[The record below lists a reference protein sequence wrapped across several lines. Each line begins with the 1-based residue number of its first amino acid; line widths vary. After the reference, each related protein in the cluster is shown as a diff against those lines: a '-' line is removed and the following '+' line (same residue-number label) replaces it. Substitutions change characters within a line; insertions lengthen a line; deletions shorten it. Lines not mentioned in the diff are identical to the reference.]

1 MTLLRIF
8 LLGSFQAFDGE
19 RPLALKF
26 PPKVVPLWAHLLLHA
41 DRPLAR
47 QTLAFSLW
55 PDVPEETA
63 LANLRRHLHHL
74 KSALPPPE
82 DRPPWLLIDAQSVQ
96 WNPQAHLWLDVA
108 EFERLSQGDPAALE
122 QAVVLYRG
130 DLVAD
135 CYDDLI
141 LAERERLRNL
151 YLTDLEALARHHR
164 AQGRFERAIEFTARL
179 MALDPLNE
187 NALRLL
193 MSLRYESGDRA
204 GALKAYAAFCR
215 RLREELEVEPMRETQ
230 ALAEAIRRDR
240 WAWGQE
246 AGEAAASRPE
256 RPPSRRQPPLIL
268 PFIGREAEMAQ
279 LQGWWQQTLQGRG
292 GLVMVAGETG
302 IGKTRL
308 VEEFAKA
315 VETQGGRVLVGRAAI
330 AGTPYQPI
338 LDALRRALPL
348 LAALDLPPL
357 WLAVV
362 ALLLPELPA
371 RRGRQ
376 VSPLPQPPPLD
387 PEGERL
393 RLCEGLW
400 RCLSGLSR
408 PRPVALILE
417 DLHWADAA
425 TLDLLAFL
433 ARRLRGSGF
442 ILCIGTYREEEVSAA
457 HPLAVLRQTLQREGL
472 WHPLALGGLSA
483 QAVAQLLRALTE
495 EASAADTLAA
505 RLYTASEGH
514 PFFLQELLRDLLD
527 RGLLRRE
534 EGHWQVRLAA
544 PLPPPSGPLALAPL
558 TPQFWGE
565 RGAGERGAAV
575 PAGMQQVVLARL
587 ARLSPAARTLAEVA
601 SVLGPAF
608 PYDLLHR
615 ASGWTEH
622 EVLERLDE
630 LLDGQVLREA
640 GHEGAFDYAFSHHLV
655 QATIYEAG
663 AAGQRRRRHR
673 RVAGL
678 LAAENGPPAEIA
690 RHYDLG
696 GEPERAAMF
705 YLQAARA
712 ALAARADEDALAA
725 LERGLALAQADDL
738 RRQLLGEQEEILHR
752 RGERVRQ
759 EQCLAE
765 LAALVERVG
774 TPDDRCEVARRRI
787 RYYRVLGDRGRERE
801 AVQALQA
808 LAATCAAP
816 RWQAE
821 ACLAEA
827 TYLALTGHY
836 AEAEAALQQA
846 LPLYRALLSS
856 SPPPWPPNFGGNG
869 EAGERGALSDVADL
883 SEIGRAGQVAC
894 HCQWAEIAV
903 HRSHFP
909 TARAH
914 LQEAETLARGHSNQS
929 LVVQTQRAA
938 SGAAFARQEYA
949 ESQALAEQMLAL
961 CHAIGDREGEA
972 DAHLRL
978 ATVAGRRFQ
987 VSEAREHYRQ
997 AAELYD
1003 LVGKRQG
1010 QAAVYLNAGIL
1021 AVNLGRYD
1029 EGIAG
1034 FRQAEALFEVLADPR
1049 GLAVSAINCSAA
1061 AIYQGDW
1068 ELARQAAQRAQALAH
1083 RLGMVF
1089 MEAAALGNL
1098 GEVALRR
1105 GELPEAVDYLRRGLA
1120 LRGQLGREPGE
1131 SATDLSL
1138 LALALLQQGEHVEAR
1153 QIAEELIAL
1162 CAATPDTIPYP
1173 QQALWAAAQVY
1184 RHLGDRPRAAELLAR
1199 AHAMLEARAAAIPD
1213 PESRAAFLAMSF
1225 NREIAQAIRAAQGDG
1240 N

>member
-1 MTLLRIF
+1 MTTLLRIF

-26 PPKVVPLWAHLLLHA
+26 PPKVVPLWVHLLLHA

-96 WNPQAHLWLDVA
+96 WNPQAPWWLDVA

-122 QAVVLYRG
+122 QAVALYRG

-315 VETQGGRVLVGRAAI
+315 VETEGGRVLVGRAAI

-376 VSPLPQPPPLD
+376 ASPLPQPPPLD

-483 QAVAQLLRALTE
+483 QAVAQLLRGLTE

-534 EGHWQVRLAA
+534 EGHWQVRLADD
-544 PLPPPSGPLALAPL
+544 L
-558 TPQFWGE
+558 
-565 RGAGERGAAV
+565 AV
-575 PAGMQQVVLARL
+575 PAGIHQVVLARL

-696 GEPERAAMF
+696 GEPERSAMF

-725 LERGLALAQADDL
+725 LGRGLALAQADDL

-774 TPDDRCEVARRRI
+774 TPDDHCEVARRRI
-787 RYYRVLGDRGRERE
+787 RYYRVLGDRAREQE
-801 AVQALQA
+801 AVQALKA
-808 LAATCAAP
+808 MAESCATP

-846 LPLYRALLSS
+846 LPLYQALD
-856 SPPPWPPNFGGNG
+856 
-869 EAGERGALSDVADL
+869 DVADL

-903 HRSHFP
+903 HRSRFP
-909 TARAH
+909 AARAH
-914 LQEAETLARGHSNQS
+914 LREAEALARGHGNQS

-938 SGAAFARQEYA
+938 SGAAFVQQEYA

-1153 QIAEELIAL
+1153 QIAAELVAL

-1184 RHLGDRPRAAELLAR
+1184 RHLGDRPRATELLAR
-1199 AHAMLEARAAAIPD
+1199 AHAVLEARAAAIPD
-1213 PESRAAFLAMSF
+1213 PESRAAFLAMPF
-1225 NREIAQAIRAAQGDG
+1225 NREIAQAIREAQDDGD
-1240 N
+1240 

>member
-1 MTLLRIF
+1 MTTLLRIF

-26 PPKVVPLWAHLLLHA
+26 PPKVVPLWVHLLLHA

-96 WNPQAHLWLDVA
+96 WNPQAPWWLDVA

-122 QAVVLYRG
+122 QAVALYRG

-315 VETQGGRVLVGRAAI
+315 VETEGGRVLVGRAAI

-376 VSPLPQPPPLD
+376 ASPLPQPPPLD

-408 PRPVALILE
+408 PRPVVLILE

-483 QAVAQLLRALTE
+483 QAVAQLLRGLTE

-534 EGHWQVRLAA
+534 EGHWQVRLADD
-544 PLPPPSGPLALAPL
+544 L
-558 TPQFWGE
+558 
-565 RGAGERGAAV
+565 AV
-575 PAGMQQVVLARL
+575 PAGIHQVVLARL

-696 GEPERAAMF
+696 GEPERSAMF

-725 LERGLALAQADDL
+725 LGRGLALAQADDL

-774 TPDDRCEVARRRI
+774 TPDDHCEVARRRI
-787 RYYRVLGDRGRERE
+787 RYYRVLGDRAREQE
-801 AVQALQA
+801 AVQALKA
-808 LAATCAAP
+808 MAESCATP

-846 LPLYRALLSS
+846 LPLYQALD
-856 SPPPWPPNFGGNG
+856 
-869 EAGERGALSDVADL
+869 DVADL

-903 HRSHFP
+903 HQSRFP
-909 TARAH
+909 AARAH
-914 LQEAETLARGHSNQS
+914 LREAEALARGHGNQS

-938 SGAAFARQEYA
+938 SGAAFVQQEYA

-1120 LRGQLGREPGE
+1120 LRRQLGREPGE

-1138 LALALLQQGEHVEAR
+1138 LALALLRQGEHVEAR
-1153 QIAEELIAL
+1153 QIAAELVAL

-1184 RHLGDRPRAAELLAR
+1184 RHLGDRPRATELLAR
-1199 AHAMLEARAAAIPD
+1199 AHAVLEARAAAIPD
-1213 PESRAAFLAMSF
+1213 PESRAAFLAMPF
-1225 NREIAQAIRAAQGDG
+1225 NREIAQAIREAQDDGD
-1240 N
+1240 

>member
-1 MTLLRIF
+1 MTTLLRIF
-8 LLGSFQAFDGE
+8 LFQSLQAFDDE
-19 RPLALKF
+19 KPLGLKF
-26 PPKVVPLWAHLLLHA
+26 PPKVVPLWVHLLLHA

-74 KSALPPPE
+74 KMALPPPAG
-82 DRPPWLLIDAQSVQ
+82 PPWLLIDAQSVQ
-96 WNPQAHLWLDVA
+96 WNPQAPWWLDVA

-122 QAVVLYRG
+122 QVVALYRG

-246 AGEAAASRPE
+246 AGEAAESRPE

-483 QAVAQLLRALTE
+483 QAVAQLLRGLTE

-534 EGHWQVRLAA
+534 EGHWQVRLADD
-544 PLPPPSGPLALAPL
+544 L
-558 TPQFWGE
+558 
-565 RGAGERGAAV
+565 AV
-575 PAGMQQVVLARL
+575 PAGIHQVVLARL

-765 LAALVERVG
+765 LAALAERL
-774 TPDDRCEVARRRI
+774 TRPDDRCEVARRRI
-787 RYYRVLGDRGRERE
+787 RYYRVLGDRAREQE
-801 AVQALQA
+801 AVQALKA
-808 LAATCAAP
+808 MAESCATP

-821 ACLAEA
+821 ACLTEA

-836 AEAEAALQQA
+836 AEAEVALQQA
-846 LPLYRALLSS
+846 LPLYRALD
-856 SPPPWPPNFGGNG
+856 
-869 EAGERGALSDVADL
+869 DVADL

-903 HRSHFP
+903 HQSRFP
-909 TARAH
+909 AARAH
-914 LQEAETLARGHSNQS
+914 LREAEALAHGHGNQS

-938 SGAAFARQEYA
+938 SGAAFVQQEYA

-961 CHAIGDREGEA
+961 CRAIGDREGEA
-972 DAHLRL
+972 DAHTRL

-987 VSEAREHYRQ
+987 VNEAREHYRQ

-1120 LRGQLGREPGE
+1120 LRRQLGREPGE

-1153 QIAEELIAL
+1153 QIAAELVAL

-1184 RHLGDRPRAAELLAR
+1184 RHLGDRPRATELLAR
-1199 AHAMLEARAAAIPD
+1199 AHAVLEARAAAIPD
-1213 PESRAAFLAMSF
+1213 PESRAAFLAIPF
-1225 NREIAQAIRAAQGDG
+1225 NREIAQAIREASGDG
-1240 N
+1240 D